1 MIGALKNAMPIYEYR
16 CSPCDVRFSEIRPVS
31 EYEDPA
37 ACPICAEPNSQK
49 TPPAFFVRGSSVSR
63 SPRSLSEQLAGR
75 GAMKPKGDGTTGI
88 LGHKCH
94 SGCGC

>member
-1 MIGALKNAMPIYEYR
+1 MPIYEYR
-16 CSPCDVRFSEIRPVS
+16 CTPCESLFSEIRSVA
-31 EYEDPA
+31 DRDRPA
-37 ACPICAEPNSQK
+37 PCPACLEPTVER
-49 TPPAFFVRGSSVSR
+49 TPPSFFVRASSGSR

-75 GAMKPKGDGTTGI
+75 GAMKPAGDGTTGI